1 MMGKGIIIVALGIS
15 VLITI
20 MGLNLNNNA
29 NKGLTATID
38 FYADTQA
45 RIIANSGVEIYLEKM
60 RRNKTLTG
68 SFVNNALLAG
78 TYNIN
83 IYGPDSL
90 LQIKSVASFSDKTHT
105 ALVTAKRN
113 PVKMPPINGAI
124 YISSDNLN
132 IDLNGNMDINGNDHN
147 TNGSAGPNPPMPG
160 IAVSS
165 PVDSAYVVNVV
176 KNHIS
181 NAIQG
186 LGGTPSVRAI
196 PDTNN
201 WMNITENF
209 IYAADTCLAT
219 GVYTTGTVLGTVA
232 NPMITYVTG
241 NVQFSGTASGY
252 GIMVVNG
259 NIELSGSFTFDGIII
274 AYGQSTIV
282 TKTVGNAG
290 VYGSAI
296 FVGQDISLTATGTSG
311 FYYSSQAI
319 NNCKANLKS
328 SRFMILSW
336 WE

>member
-1 MMGKGIIIVALGIS
+1 MMGKGIVIVALGIS

-29 NKGLTATID
+29 NHGLTTTID

-60 RRNKTLTG
+60 RRNKSLAGT
-68 SFVNNALLAG
+68 FNNNILLAG

-105 ALVTAKRN
+105 ALVTAKRD
-113 PVKMPPINGAI
+113 PVKMPPINAAI

-147 TNGSAGPNPPMPG
+147 TDGSAGPNPPVSG
-160 IAVSS
+160 IGVDS
-165 PVDSAYVVNVV
+165 PADSAYIINNI
-176 KNHIS
+176 KSKIS
-181 NAIQG
+181 KDIQG
-186 LGGTPSVRAI
+186 LGGTPSVKSI
-196 PDTNN
+196 PDGSD
-201 WMNITENF
+201 WMTITENF
-209 IYAADTCLAT
+209 IYAADTNIT
-219 GVYTTGTVLGTVA
+219 SGTYTTGTVLGTA
-232 NPMITYVTG
+232 SNPKITYATG
-241 NVQFSGTASGY
+241 DLHFTGSATGY

-259 NIELSGSFTFDGIII
+259 NLDLSGNFTFDGIII

-290 VYGSAI
+290 VYGAAI
-296 FVGQDISLTATGTSG
+296 FVGQNISISATGNAA

-319 NNCKANLKS
+319 NKCIANLKS
-328 SRFMILSW
+328 SRFLILSW